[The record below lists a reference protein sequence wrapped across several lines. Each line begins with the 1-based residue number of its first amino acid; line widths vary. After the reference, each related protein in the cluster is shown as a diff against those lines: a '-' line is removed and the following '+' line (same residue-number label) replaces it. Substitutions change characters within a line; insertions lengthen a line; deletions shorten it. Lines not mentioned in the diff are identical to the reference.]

1 MPHGISVDN
10 KLNVWVTDVGLHQVR
25 DTYTDILC
33 EFKNILKMIPGN
45 NYLVYSNKFIIYDV

>member
-1 MPHGISVDN
+1 MPHGISVDD

-33 EFKNILKMIPGN
+33 EFKNILKMIP
-45 NYLVYSNKFIIYDV
+45 